1 MPRSTPITKAR
12 RRPKRRRWR
21 KPKLSLAQI
30 LAWADE
36 HQRLTGQ
43 WPTRKSGRVRG
54 SLEEDWN
61 NLDNNLRQGDRGLLP
76 GDSLARLLWRA
87 RGVRNPADPPPL
99 TEEQILA
106 WADKHYQ
113 RHGAWPIAGSGCVS
127 SEPEENWK
135 ALDMSLRAGSR
146 GLPGGSSLA
155 RLLARERNVP
165 NEQDLPRLTLRQILS
180 WADQY
185 HEQTGNW
192 PTDASEPLP
201 AMNGARWPAI
211 DAALRA
217 GNRGLPGGDSLPQL
231 LARERGMRNVQ
242 ALPQLTIKQ
251 ILAWADDLQ
260 RRTGAWPAKDG
271 GAVLAEPSENWR
283 SVDNGLRLGLRG
295 LPGGESLAKLMSRR
309 RGVRNRKALPRYTVK
324 QILRWADAYH
334 AKHGKWPTGGSGP
347 VKQAP
352 GETWTAVDVA
362 LRNGIRGLPGGDSL
376 ARLLAR
382 HGKKRNRSE
391 LPALKARQVLA
402 WADAHFARTDFW
414 PHENSGPIAE
424 APGETWSA
432 VNQALKQGHR
442 GLPGGDSLARL
453 LDRRRRSKR
462 ALASSRR

>member
-1 MPRSTPITKAR
+1 VPLTQTHCH
-12 RRPKRRRWR
+12 PKRRRWR

-36 HQRLTGQ
+36 HHRLTGQ

-61 NLDNNLRQGDRGLLP
+61 NLDNNLRQGDRGLP
-76 GDSLARLLWRA
+76 RGDSLARLLWLA

-113 RHGAWPIAGSGCVS
+113 RHGAWPIADSGCVK

-135 ALDMSLRAGSR
+135 AIDMSLRSGSR

-155 RLLARERNVP
+155 RLLARERDIP
-165 NEQDLPRLTLRQILS
+165 NQQDLPRLTLRQILS
-180 WADQY
+180 WADEY

-217 GNRGLPGGDSLPQL
+217 GYRGLPGRESLSQLLARKRGVRNIHSLPQL
-231 LARERGMRNVQ
+231 SL
-242 ALPQLTIKQ
+242 KQ
-251 ILAWADDLQ
+251 VLAWADDHH
-260 RRTGAWPAKDG
+260 RRTGDWPSADSG
-271 GAVLAEPSENWR
+271 PVLAEPGETWR
-283 SVDNGLRLGLRG
+283 SVENGLRVGLRG
-295 LPGGESLAKLMSRR
+295 LPGDDSLARLLSRR
-309 RGVRNRKALPRYTVK
+309 RGARNRKALPRYTVK
-324 QILRWADAYH
+324 QILRWVDAYH
-334 AKHGKWPTGGSGP
+334 AKHGKWPTGRSGP
-347 VKQAP
+347 IETAP
-352 GETWTAVDVA
+352 GETWTAVAVA
-362 LRNGIRGLPGGDSL
+362 LNHGIRGLPGGDSL
-376 ARLLAR
+376 AKLLAR
-382 HGKKRNRSE
+382 RRKKRNPRQ
-391 LPALKARQVLA
+391 LPALKVRQILA
-402 WADAHFARTDFW
+402 WADAHFARTGVW
-414 PHENSGPIAE
+414 PRDNSGPIAE
-424 APGETWSA
+424 APGETWNA

-462 ALASSRR
+462 PVVTRR